1 VTRLGWGTLVVAVI
15 TTAIGALLRWPA
27 VLGLG
32 VALLVVVL
40 VAVAY
45 LVRPPDL
52 SIDRRV
58 SPSRV
63 RKGELAIAHL
73 RLRNRGRRPFLG
85 GTGVQDL
92 GGVELEVALPRLRRG
107 EQDVR
112 TSVLPTDRRGLHLL
126 GPVRLRRADAFGL
139 VRVDQRHGRED
150 ELLVLP
156 RVLPF
161 RPLRDSLT
169 RSLEGIADDTNPN
182 GSMTFHQMRE
192 YVPGDDVRR
201 IHWPSTARLSH
212 AGTLIVRQDVDDAQP
227 FVVVVADTRSDRYP
241 DADAFELAVDAA
253 ASAVVA
259 AATGHAPYELRTTG
273 RERFG
278 GPANHVVDPALEV
291 LALADPAPA
300 ATLLD
305 ELGEVQRSRRGAV
318 AIVVTG
324 VPDPE
329 ERSAVARLR
338 SRFSRVLLVSV
349 AEEGRP
355 RATHPGMATAQGHDA
370 ASLVAAWNVAVRG

>member
-1 VTRLGWGTLVVAVI
+1 VGTLAVAVI
-15 TTAIGALLRWPA
+15 TTATGVLLRWPA

-45 LVRPPDL
+45 LVRPARPAHR
-52 SIDRRV
+52 RRV

-201 IHWPSTARLSH
+201 IHWPSTARLAH

-227 FVVVVADTRSDRYP
+227 FVVVVVDTRSDRYP

-329 ERSAVARLR
+329 ERTAVARLR

>member
-1 VTRLGWGTLVVAVI
+1 MAVAVA
-15 TTAIGALLRWPA
+15 TTAAGLMLRWPA

-32 VALLVVVL
+32 VAKLAVVL
-40 VAVAY
+40 VALAY

-52 SIDRRV
+52 HIDRRV

-73 RLRNRGRRPFLG
+73 RLRNRARRPFLG
-85 GTGVQDL
+85 GVGVQEL
-92 GGVELEVALPRLRRG
+92 GGEELEVSLPRLRRG

-112 TSVLPTDRRGLHLL
+112 TTVLPTQRRGLHLL
-126 GPVRLRRADAFGL
+126 GPVLLRRADAFGL
-139 VRVDQRHGRED
+139 VRVDRRHGGED

-161 RPLRDSLT
+161 RPLRDALT
-169 RSLEGIADDTNPN
+169 RSPEGIADDTSPN
-182 GSMTFHQMRE
+182 GTMTFHQMRE
-192 YVPGDDVRR
+192 YVPGDDARR
-201 IHWPSTARLSH
+201 IHWPSTARLAH
-212 AGTLIVRQDVDDAQP
+212 TGTLIVRQDVDDAQP
-227 FVVVVADTRSDRYP
+227 FVVVVADTRSDRY
-241 DADAFELAVDAA
+241 ADVDGFELAVDAA

-259 AATGHAPYELRTTG
+259 AATGHAPFELRTTG

-278 GPANHVVDPALEV
+278 GGSNHVVDPALEL
-291 LALADPAPA
+291 LALTDPAPV

-305 ELGEVQRSRRGAV
+305 ELADVQRSRRGAV

-324 VPDPE
+324 VAEPAE
-329 ERSAVARLR
+329 LTAVARLR

-349 AEEGRP
+349 VEEGRA
-355 RATHPGMATAQGHDA
+355 RVTHPGATIVQGHDV

>member
-1 VTRLGWGTLVVAVI
+1 VTRLGWGTLAVAVI
-15 TTAIGALLRWPA
+15 TTATGVLLRWPA

-52 SIDRRV
+52 RIERRV

-92 GGVELEVALPRLRRG
+92 GGVEIEVALPRLRRG

-182 GSMTFHQMRE
+182 GTMTFHQMRE

-201 IHWPSTARLSH
+201 IHWPSTARLAH

-227 FVVVVADTRSDRYP
+227 FVVVVVDTRSDRYP

-329 ERSAVARLR
+329 ERTAVARLR